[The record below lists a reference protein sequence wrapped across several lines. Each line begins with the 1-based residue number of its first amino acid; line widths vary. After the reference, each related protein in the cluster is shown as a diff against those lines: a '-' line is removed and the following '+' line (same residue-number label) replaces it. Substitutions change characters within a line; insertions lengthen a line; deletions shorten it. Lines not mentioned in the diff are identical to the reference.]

1 MKKILSTIALLFIGF
16 ISFGQITSTNGVKKI
31 EVTGQAEMEIIP
43 DEIYLRITLKEY
55 KNGTKTVSINT
66 LEAELV
72 KAVKKMNLEED
83 ALRVENIYGYN
94 WDWKKKKTGDF
105 LASKSFKLKL
115 NDVKKVNDLVNSL
128 DNEGLN
134 NLNISELNHSKIEE
148 HKMNLKIEALK
159 NAKVKAGKLLTAI
172 DEELGSALEIQEI
185 EYINA
190 PSYARNQMMMSTK
203 MDGNYESNLEFKNIT
218 IKAEVKAVF
227 EIK

>member
-159 NAKVKAGKLLTAI
+159 NAKVKAGKLLAAI

-190 PSYARNQMMMSTK
+190 PSYARNQMMMSAK
-203 MDGNYESNLEFKNIT
+203 MDGNYESNLEFKNIM